1 MGSPSLGLIGDVRS
15 QRLGNRKREK
25 KTDVVDSCTPSTFAD
40 KREVT
45 RDACRAR
52 KGI

>member
-1 MGSPSLGLIGDVRS
+1 MGSPSLGLIGGCS
-15 QRLGNRKREK
+15 QRLGNRRREE